1 MGSGKFALVVA
12 AAVFAGGLI
21 GFVLQRVLPEKHT
34 TGPSRDM
41 IGAVAGLLTLLCAL
55 VTGLLIWTAYGVYA
69 GQNMA
74 IQNLAAKVLQVDLA
88 LADYGPEANAVRA
101 QMREGM
107 RRNIDQ
113 IWHSRESD
121 ANFAAN
127 NFTAAI
133 RVMRDREKAL
143 ASLEPSTDTQR
154 QALATAT
161 AATDAIAQARMQMS
175 FALSAPISFPLL
187 LIVVGWVFLL
197 FCGFGLTSRGTV
209 MSVAALAVGAVAVA
223 TAVLLILDL
232 SSPYSGLFRA
242 SPAPLEQVLAVMG
255 KE

>member
-1 MGSGKFALVVA
+1 MNPEKFSASVA
-12 AAVFAGGLI
+12 IAVFAGGLI
-21 GFVLQRVLPEKHT
+21 GLILQRVLPEKHT

-69 GQNMA
+69 GQNTT
-74 IQNLAAKVLQVDLA
+74 IQTLASKVLQLDLT
-88 LADYGPEANAVRA
+88 LADYGPDAKPERLALRD
-101 QMREGM
+101 RLGKT
-107 RRNIDQ
+107 IDQ
-113 IWHSRESD
+113 VWGATETD

-127 NFTAAI
+127 TFAAAI
-133 RVMRDREKAL
+133 ENLRDPQKAL
-143 ASLEPSTDTQR
+143 AGLNPSSDEQK

-161 AATDAIAQARMQMS
+161 STVQAIGQARLQMA
-175 FALSAPISFPLL
+175 FALSAPVCYPLL
-187 LIVVGWVFLL
+187 LTVVGWVFFL
-197 FCGFGLTSRGTV
+197 FCGFGLTSKGGLMPVLT
-209 MSVAALAVGAVAVA
+209 LAVGSIAVA

-232 SSPYSGLFRA
+232 SSPYAGMFRA